1 MLKHYL
7 VLGISFPT
15 TDEAVRRAYLNL
27 VKQFPPERYPQQFAE
42 VTEAYEALKNATRRT
57 HMMLEGFLQARYPE
71 EEILRLNRLAKGAGD
86 QPGLRDLVEMEK
98 RFGMPS
104 TA

>member
-15 TDEAVRRAYLNL
+15 TNEEVRGAYLNL
-27 VKQFPPERYPQQFAE
+27 VKRFPPERYPGEFASI
-42 VTEAYEALKNATRRT
+42 TEAYEALKDVTRRT

-71 EEILRLNRLAKGAGD
+71 EEILLLDRLAKVDED
-86 QPGLRDLVEMEK
+86 QIGLMDLVKLEN
-98 RFGMPS
+98 RFS
-104 TA
+104 AR

>member
-15 TDEAVRRAYLNL
+15 TNEEVRGAYLNL
-27 VKQFPPERYPQQFAE
+27 VKRFPPERYPEEFACI
-42 VTEAYEALKNATRRT
+42 TEAYEALKDATRRT

-71 EEILRLNRLAKGAGD
+71 EEILLLDRLAKVD
-86 QPGLRDLVEMEK
+86 ENRIGLMDLVKLEN
-98 RFGMPS
+98 RFS
-104 TA
+104 AR